1 MKKENNDRKIPSF
14 EKKDYVVLGQ
24 IIVFLI
30 TIQTF
35 LYFDMFK
42 YYPVSVLFWVASIA
56 VMINGFC
63 TVFRFYKR
71 LYKHFFDSNK

>member
-14 EKKDYVVLGQ
+14 DKKDYVVLGQ
-24 IIVFLI
+24 ILVFI
-30 TIQTF
+30 IAFQTF

-42 YYPVSVLFWVASIA
+42 YYLVNFLFLFASIA

-63 TVFRFYKR
+63 TLFRFYKR
-71 LYKHFFDSNK
+71 LYKHFFDSNE